1 MVTKKGIDTAVEL
14 AGSQGLLA
22 RQLGVSQQAVCRWV
36 ERGYTPLRRAQ
47 EIEAV
52 YGVPRAA
59 LANPRT
65 LELLSG
71 WETAM

>member
-1 MVTKKGIDTAVEL
+1 METQKGIDAAVVA
-14 AGSQGLLA
+14 AGSQGKLA
-22 RQLGVSQQAVCRWV
+22 AQLGVTQQAVAKWV

-52 YGVPRAA
+52 YGVPRVA

-65 LELLSG
+65 LELLTG

>member
-1 MVTKKGIDTAVEL
+1 MQRGIDAAVES
-14 AGSQGLLA
+14 AGSQGKLA
-22 RQLGVSQQAVCRWV
+22 QQLGVSQQAVGKWV

-52 YGVPRAA
+52 YGVPRTE
-59 LANPRT
+59 LANPRM

>member
-1 MVTKKGIDTAVEL
+1 MQVQKGIDTAVEL
-14 AGSQGLLA
+14 AGSQGKLA
-22 RQLGVSQQAVCRWV
+22 QQLGVSQQAVGKWV
-36 ERGYTPLRRAQ
+36 ERGFTPLRRAQ

-52 YGVPRAA
+52 YGVPRVA

-71 WETAM
+71 WDVAM

>member
-1 MVTKKGIDTAVEL
+1 MQVQKGIDTAVEL
-14 AGSQGLLA
+14 AGSQGKLA
-22 RQLGVSQQAVCRWV
+22 QQLGVSQQAVGKWV
-36 ERGYTPLRRAQ
+36 ERGFAPLRRAQ

-52 YGVPRAA
+52 YGVPRVS
-59 LANPRT
+59 LANPRM

>member
-1 MVTKKGIDTAVEL
+1 MEIAKGIDTAVVL
-14 AGSQGLLA
+14 AGSQGKLA
-22 RQLGVSQQAVCRWV
+22 QQLGVSQQAVGKWV
-36 ERGYTPLRRAQ
+36 ERGYTPLRREQ

-65 LELLSG
+65 MELLSG

>member
-1 MVTKKGIDTAVEL
+1 MESRRGIDTAVES
-14 AGSQGLLA
+14 AGSQGKLA
-22 RQLGVSQQAVCRWV
+22 QQLGVSQQAVGKWV
-36 ERGYTPLRRAQ
+36 ERGYAPLRRAQ

-65 LELLSG
+65 LELLAG
-71 WETAM
+71 WDAAM

>member
-1 MVTKKGIDTAVEL
+1 MQVQKGIDTAVEL

-22 RQLGVSQQAVCRWV
+22 QQLGVSQQAVSKWV

-52 YGVPRAA
+52 YGVPRVA

-71 WETAM
+71 WEMAM